1 MIVERIWTGNAYRN
15 YNYLIACPETGEALA
30 IDPLDH
36 GKCLAAAKHN
46 GWRITQILNTH
57 EHHDHTGGNA
67 AVVEATGAKVIA
79 HHRAGGRIAGM
90 DRGVKAGDVIKV
102 GKTVELECLDTP
114 GHTMCHICLRSH
126 TEQPALFSGD
136 TLFNAGAGNCHNGG
150 DPGAM
155 YDTFARQLDT
165 LPDDTQ
171 VYPGHDYIENNLK
184 FTLARESGNEAARS
198 LLHEVSGQDPAAA
211 LVTTMAEEKRINTF
225 LRLASPGVIAGLR
238 EAFPDLPEQPDAKTV
253 FVKLRELRN
262 TWCAR
267 RGAPRR
273 PLRCVSVSASVSL
286 RQCQV
291 RQCLG
296 DDTAGVSVCITQ
308 CQPWPSRIQVDESSM
323 SCVVACWSG
332 RLAASRG
339 ATVWRT
345 R

>member
-150 DPGAM
+150 NPEDLYASFV
-155 YDTFARQLDT
+155 DQLAK
-165 LPDDTQ
+165 LPDDTL
-171 VYPGHDYIENNLK
+171 VYPGHDYIENNLR

-262 TWCAR
+262 TW
-267 RGAPRR
+267 
-273 PLRCVSVSASVSL
+273 
-286 RQCQV
+286 
-291 RQCLG
+291 
-296 DDTAGVSVCITQ
+296 
-308 CQPWPSRIQVDESSM
+308 
-323 SCVVACWSG
+323 
-332 RLAASRG
+332 
-339 ATVWRT
+339 
-345 R
+345 